1 MIKRRFL
8 VFFMLFAV
16 FMVSIDV
23 LATNIE
29 DAQRRQREINQ
40 NLGAA
45 RSDLVN
51 TRNQIRAANAEL
63 FELEYQMALAVEVL
77 EGIKF
82 ELAIM
87 EARLEQG
94 ERDLEEAKIIRDR
107 QFDAFVQ
114 RSRHMYMNGW
124 MGYVDAILA
133 ANSFSDLLNRV
144 DHVNRI
150 VEFDRNLVQELQRA
164 EENIAIHVEN
174 TQRQRDELAILEGI
188 HTAQVRAH
196 DELMMQKAVLI
207 EELEND
213 EAGHLAAIAEM
224 EADEREV
231 QQMIAAFQAEAERQ
245 RIAQQQAAQ
254 VQRPF
259 VNDGQSLN
267 WPLPGRGVNSGYGNR
282 RDPFTGR
289 TSFHTGVDIPA
300 PLGTN
305 IFAAEAGTVVFSG
318 WMGGYG
324 NTVLIDHGNDMQ
336 TLYGHASTLLVRNG
350 DRVTRGQVIAR
361 VGSTGR
367 STGNHL
373 HFEVRING
381 NHTNPMNFTSPR

>member
-1 MIKRRFL
+1 MIKKRF
-8 VFFMLFAV
+8 VV
-16 FMVSIDV
+16 FMMLLAISFVSMDV
-23 LATNIE
+23 WATNIE

-40 NLGAA
+40 NLGAVRA
-45 RSDLVN
+45 ELVN
-51 TRNQIRAANAEL
+51 TRNQISAATEEL
-63 FELEYQMALAVEVL
+63 FALEYAMALAVEEL

-87 EARLEQG
+87 ESRLEQG

-114 RSRHMYMNGW
+114 RSRHIYMNGW
-124 MGYVDAILA
+124 MGYVDAVLGA
-133 ANSFSDLLNRV
+133 DSFTDLLNRI

-150 VEFDRNLVQELQRA
+150 IEFDRNLVQELQRA
-164 EENIAIHVEN
+164 EENIAVHVEN
-174 TQRQRDELAILEGI
+174 TQSRRDDLAVLESI

-196 DELMMQKAVLI
+196 DELMMEKAALL
-207 EELEND
+207 EELEQD
-213 EAGHLAAIAEM
+213 AAGYLAAIAEM
-224 EADEREV
+224 EADEREI
-231 QQMIAAFQAEAERQ
+231 QRAISAFQAEAERQ
-245 RIAQQQAAQ
+245 RIAQQRAAQ

-259 VNDGQSLN
+259 VHDGRSLQ
-267 WPLPGRGVNSGYGNR
+267 WPVSGRGVNSGYGNR
-282 RDPFTGR
+282 TDPFTGR

-324 NTVLIDHGNDMQ
+324 NTIIIDHGNGMQ
-336 TLYGHASTLLVRNG
+336 TLYGHASSLLVGNG
-350 DRVTRGQVIAR
+350 ATVTRGQTIAR

-381 NHTNPMNFTSPR
+381 SHTNPMNFTSP